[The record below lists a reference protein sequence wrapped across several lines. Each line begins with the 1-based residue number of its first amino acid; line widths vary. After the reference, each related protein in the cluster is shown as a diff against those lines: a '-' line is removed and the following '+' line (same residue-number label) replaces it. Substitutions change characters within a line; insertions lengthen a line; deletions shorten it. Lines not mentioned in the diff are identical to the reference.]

1 MHTKK
6 HLYSFVYDD
15 TERALSQLES
25 KYLFGQV
32 SENKLLLSDT
42 TITPSSSAFI
52 KNRLDIITASAN
64 YDALI
69 EQVKGERIKIEGF
82 KVEYLVIEGD
92 STGYAMRLG
101 KLKDIGYSITGVP
114 DYQNPTR
121 TYALCCYE
129 GIWCFGILIK
139 NKYDWHKH
147 KQKPHSFSNS
157 ISPNIAK
164 ALINIAAQA
173 DKSKTLLD
181 ACCGVGTIMLEAHF
195 ADYTIEGSDINWKMC
210 HRARANLAHFDYAS
224 EVFRSDIKDISQRYD
239 AAIID
244 LPYNLFSTATEA
256 DLLHI
261 IQSTADITDR
271 IVIVSVSD
279 IITQITTTGLKVM
292 DYCSVPKKGKSKF
305 ARRVWVCERA

>member
-92 STGYAMRLG
+92 S
-101 KLKDIGYSITGVP
+101 
-114 DYQNPTR
+114 
-121 TYALCCYE
+121 
-129 GIWCFGILIK
+129 
-139 NKYDWHKH
+139 
-147 KQKPHSFSNS
+147 
-157 ISPNIAK
+157 K